1 MQKGTGGRL
10 RIGASNTPGIYLLPP
25 LLSAFH
31 QEFPA
36 VALTVEVGNTRTIE
50 EKILHNELD
59 LGVVDASPRRTE
71 LTVIPWISDTLV
83 LVVGARHRW
92 AKRKTIAAKALLTE
106 PLLGRERGSATRETY
121 KQAFSQRRLDLP
133 RTMETGRI
141 EAIKRAVEAGLG
153 VAILSAHSVA
163 REVAEEG

>member
-1 MQKGTGGRL
+1 V
-10 RIGASNTPGIYLLPP
+10 S
-25 LLSAFH
+25 
-31 QEFPA
+31 
-36 VALTVEVGNTRTIE
+36 
-50 EKILHNELD
+50 D
-59 LGVVDASPRRTE
+59 SPRRTE

-133 RTMETGRI
+133 RTMETGGI